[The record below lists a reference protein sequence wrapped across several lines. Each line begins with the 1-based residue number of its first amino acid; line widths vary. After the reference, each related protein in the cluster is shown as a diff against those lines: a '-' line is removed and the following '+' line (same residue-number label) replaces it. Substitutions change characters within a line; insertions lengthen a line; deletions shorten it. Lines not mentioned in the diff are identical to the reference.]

1 MEVLDDFLDIEDL
14 TKEEEEIIEVHC
26 IIFPEST
33 RIFLVDVEDDGSE
46 IAIDRSSVFIR

>member
-1 MEVLDDFLDIEDL
+1 MEILDDFLDIEDL

-26 IIFPEST
+26 IIFPESAC
-33 RIFLVDVEDDGSE
+33 IFLIDVEDDGSE